1 MSERTGRRWTY
12 ARSGVD
18 RGTVLGGLQALL
30 RGVTYRPPSSSR
42 RLPPMGGHYAGL
54 VRIGRETLAI
64 TTDTVGTKTIL
75 AERTGRWEEVGED
88 IVGVNV
94 NDLAAVGARP
104 CGLVDCL
111 SLDRPRTA
119 VLAAIGRGLNRG
131 LREARCGLLGGET
144 AIVPD
149 LVKGTD
155 LGGTAIGF
163 FPRRR
168 RPVTGTGIRPGD
180 VVIGIPSSGFHANGF
195 SLVRRLLAESRSDLR
210 RPRPGA
216 RLSLGRELLA
226 PTRIYVRPAE
236 SLADSTTTH
245 GFAHISGGGV
255 RNLVRLHDGVRFVL
269 DGWPDPQGLFAWAKT
284 AGSIPDEELYQ
295 TFNLGIGFVVV
306 VARSSGPAALRRLRA
321 NHAADARVVGRVE
334 RGTGVELPHR
344 GLRYTSY
351 A

>member
-1 MSERTGRRWTY
+1 
-12 ARSGVD
+12 
-18 RGTVLGGLQALL
+18 
-30 RGVTYRPPSSSR
+30 
-42 RLPPMGGHYAGL
+42 MGGHYAGL

-119 VLAAIGRGLNRG
+119 VLTAIGRGLNRG

-144 AIVPD
+144 AIVPE

-163 FPRRR
+163 FPHGR
-168 RPVTGTGIRPGD
+168 RPVTGAKIRPGD

-195 SLVRRLLAESRSDLR
+195 TLVRRLLAESRSDLR
-210 RPRPGA
+210 GPRPGS
-216 RLSLGRELLA
+216 RVSLGKELLA

-236 SLADSTTTH
+236 SVAGTPTTH

-255 RNLVRLHDGVRFVL
+255 RNLVRLHDEVRFVL
-269 DGWPDPQGLFAWAKT
+269 DGWPNPQGLFAWAQA

-306 VARSSGPAALRRLRA
+306 VARSSGDAVLRRLRS
-321 NHAADARVVGRVE
+321 NHAADARVVGHVE
-334 RGTGVELPHR
+334 RGTGVDLPHR